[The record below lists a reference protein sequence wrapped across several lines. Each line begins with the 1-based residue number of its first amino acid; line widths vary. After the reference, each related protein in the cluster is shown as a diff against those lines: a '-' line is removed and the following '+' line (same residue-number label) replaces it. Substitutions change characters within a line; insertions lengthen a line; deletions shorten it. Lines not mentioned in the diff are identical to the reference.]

1 MKRKYLMLS
10 LVLSIFSFSAFAQDN
25 FKELTKQEDYVVVK
39 ITKRF
44 MSPKYSV
51 RIDYDKELN
60 AQESR
65 YNNDTR
71 LKNDKGHVIN
81 FMSPADALTF
91 MNERGFIVDK
101 TKGYYIDHPNG
112 GEHNPDSRRLGTRK
126 IGGDPIVNKNSF
138 SEVYVMRRAGAGD
151 YTKSKAAKT
160 KGSLTTIYFSLG
172 SSTLNDVDLK
182 PVVDAMKAN
191 KKLMLRVEG
200 NTDATG
206 SAALN
211 MRLGRDRAQSVVNAL
226 VKKYGLSADRFEVI
240 SNGMNKPTSKDPSMN
255 RRVDFF
261 VK

>member
-25 FKELTKQEDYVVVK
+25 FKELTKKENYVVVK

-51 RIDYDKELN
+51 RIDYDKELD
-60 AQESR
+60 AQEER

-81 FMSPADALTF
+81 FMSPSEALTF

-101 TKGYYIDHPNG
+101 TKGYYIDHPTG
-112 GEHNPDSRRLGTRK
+112 KHNPDSRRLGTRK

-172 SSTLNDVDLK
+172 SSALSDADLK

-191 KKLMLRVEG
+191 KNMKLRVEG

-206 SAALN
+206 SAELN

-226 VKKYGLSADRFEVI
+226 VKKYGINANRFEVV
-240 SNGMNKPTSKDPSMN
+240 SNGMNKPTSKDNAMN